1 MTFIRAT
8 PKQIQAIKNLC
19 FDRRNIRCVLKTLDR
34 LEIGSIYRLSIGDAS
49 DLISALLPKG
59 NSTNPTNYRNGE

>member
-19 FDRRNIRCVLKTLDR
+19 FDRRNIQYVLKALDR
-34 LEIGSIYRLSIGDAS
+34 LEIDSIYQLSISDA
-49 DLISALLPKG
+49 D
-59 NSTNPTNYRNGE
+59 

>member
-8 PKQIQAIKNLC
+8 PKQILTIKNLC
-19 FDRRNIRCVLKTLDR
+19 FDRRNIQYVLKALDR
-34 LEIGSIYRLSIGDAS
+34 LEIDSIYQLSISDAS

-59 NSTNPTNYRNGE
+59 NVNKSYKIQ